1 MKYFH
6 QKIYILFLTG
16 SEDQY
21 MWTYM
26 KPTTP
31 EKVQTSV
38 NSNTTNE
45 MVPKVKLT
53 GTGKMPVM
61 DMRSQ
66 SLLKC
71 QQQESSSLHPSVS
84 GLPPKSPVYA
94 AVNKTKKLSPVKKQP
109 APLPPAQPRLPQNQP
124 AHLHNYCN
132 VSPLLGDVINKKP
145 ELFSQVQ
152 PEIVFN
158 CLKKQSTN
166 QKQPQQQKQQKH
178 LYENTEPIFVAHHE
192 NKMSNYL
199 PMGPDSLDDLPIRP
213 FEPTNYSENQLE
225 EPLGMFLLICK
236 INFLKEI
243 L

>member
-1 MKYFH
+1 
-6 QKIYILFLTG
+6 
-16 SEDQY
+16 

-31 EKVQTSV
+31 EKVQI
-38 NSNTTNE
+38 NSNNE

-71 QQQESSSLHPSVS
+71 QQQTESSTLHPSVSGLPTSVSGLHPSVS

-94 AVNKTKKLSPVKKQP
+94 AINKTKKLSPVKKQP
-109 APLPPAQPRLPQNQP
+109 APLPPGPAQQPRLPQNQP

-132 VSPLLGDVINKKP
+132 VSPLLGDIINKKP
-145 ELFSQVQ
+145 EVFSQVQ

-158 CLKKQSTN
+158 CLKNNKQSTN
-166 QKQPQQQKQQKH
+166 QKQQDQQKQQKH
-178 LYENTEPIFVAHHE
+178 LYENTEPIFAHHDQ

-199 PMGPDSLDDLPIRP
+199 PMGPDSLEDLPIRP

-225 EPLGMFLLICK
+225 EPLGMFLLI
-236 INFLKEI
+236 
-243 L
+243 